1 MWNQS
6 YINDNQMKRYMSCL
20 CLLGFVSLLHYRDM
34 FTNQFNFSI
43 DLKLHKCVCFFN
55 EIWPFWHIYIFF
67 FHNEACNETNS
78 QLEFQSFSSSFKHHC
93 PMRCII
99 IECIVKDRHSSC
111 SKDEKQQ
118 NKCCLYHLWSL
129 SLHILGMVSNTYTPI
144 YISHV

>member
-1 MWNQS
+1 MTIKWNDTCPVCVFWVLCRCCIIGICLP
-6 YINDNQMKRYMSCL
+6 INLILALIWNYTNV
-20 CLLGFVSLLHYRDM
+20 FV
-34 FTNQFNFSI
+34 FSI
-43 DLKLHKCVCFFN
+43 FS
-55 EIWPFWHIYIFF
+55 FWHIYFFF

-93 PMRCII
+93 PIRCII
-99 IECIVKDRHSSC
+99 VECIVKDRHSSC